1 MTDLEML
8 AQEAA
13 GCRKCGLCDTR
24 TQAVFGVGSPE
35 ADLMFVG
42 EAPGF
47 HEDAQGVPFVGAA
60 GRLLTS
66 LLGEI
71 GLGREDVYI
80 ANVLKCRP
88 PGNRDPLPAE
98 IEACTPYLERQI
110 GLISPRVVVTLGN
123 FATKYLLR
131 TAEGITRLRGRRFRH
146 RGGGLIPTY
155 HPAAV
160 LRGGERRMEEIR
172 ADFRTVG
179 LTLDALA
186 SSSATIDVT
195 GTGCDAGPGSPAAG
209 HERAAEGDDERVQLG
224 LF

>member
-1 MTDLEML
+1 MTDLEAL

-13 GCRKCGLCDTR
+13 GCRKCGLCGTR
-24 TQAVFGVGSPE
+24 TRVVFGVGSPR

-47 HEDAQGVPFVGAA
+47 HEDAQGIPFVGAA
-60 GRLLTS
+60 GRLLTG

-71 GLGREDVYI
+71 GLGRDDVYI

-88 PGNRDPLPAE
+88 PANRDPLPAE
-98 IEACTPYLERQI
+98 IEACTPYLERQLDLVDP
-110 GLISPRVVVTLGN
+110 GVVVTLGN

-131 TAEGITRLRGRRFRH
+131 TAEGITRLRGRRFRY
-146 RGGGLIPTY
+146 RGGGLVPTY

-172 ADFRTVG
+172 ADFRVVR
-179 LTLDALA
+179 LTLDELA
-186 SSSATIDVT
+186 APPATVDVAET
-195 GTGCDAGPGSPAAG
+195 GPGSETPPGGGTAVENDG
-209 HERAAEGDDERVQLG
+209 ERAQLG